1 MRHTCGPLTTP
12 CWRRLLLLPSF
23 FVPVPG
29 TAAEGEEGDEAG
41 GAAGGIVTGSLGQPG
56 LGRNK
61 TGPTAAAGRGRGR
74 GRSTSSAGTSCDPPT
89 TCPDGSP
96 ITSRSR
102 RVLCRLCA
110 SHVPCQT
117 GLWQQQQQPE
127 ATEGKIT
134 LSSLLFPSSGRPVPP
149 GQLRLPQ

>member
-12 CWRRLLLLPSF
+12 CWRRLLLPSF

-61 TGPTAAAGRGRGR
+61 TCPTAAAGRGGRGR
-74 GRSTSSAGTSCDPPT
+74 GRSTSSAGTSCDPTT
-89 TCPDGSP
+89 TCPDH
-96 ITSRSR
+96 RSR
-102 RVLCRLCA
+102 VARVLCRLCA

-127 ATEGKIT
+127 ARERETRLGEGRVGT
-134 LSSLLFPSSGRPVPP
+134 RHSVSRVSQQHR
-149 GQLRLPQ
+149 QND